1 MQLKRRH
8 FLGALG
14 AATAATAATF
24 PLLKTAQA
32 QAQAPVADRDYR
44 VVSPAQPTDT
54 GAKIEVIE
62 FFWYA
67 CPHCNAFEPTL
78 NAWVKKLPADVAFRR
93 VPAQFAPIWV
103 QHAKLFYTLEAI
115 GEEERV
121 HKKVFDAI
129 HVERQSL
136 DSDQV
141 QIEWAGKNGIDKAKF
156 ADAMKSFGV
165 AGKLKRAAQVVGN
178 YGIDGV
184 PALAI
189 NGKYLTAPS
198 MARGEDKALAVV
210 DYLINAE
217 RSKKRA

>member
-32 QAQAPVADRDYR
+32 QGQPPVADRDYR

-103 QHAKLFYTLEAI
+103 QHAKLFYALEAI

-129 HVERQSL
+129 HVERLSL
-136 DSDQV
+136 DSDQA
-141 QIEWAGKNGIDKAKF
+141 QIEWVGKNGIDKAKF

-217 RSKKRA
+217 RTKKRA

>member
-32 QAQAPVADRDYR
+32 QTQAPVADRDYR